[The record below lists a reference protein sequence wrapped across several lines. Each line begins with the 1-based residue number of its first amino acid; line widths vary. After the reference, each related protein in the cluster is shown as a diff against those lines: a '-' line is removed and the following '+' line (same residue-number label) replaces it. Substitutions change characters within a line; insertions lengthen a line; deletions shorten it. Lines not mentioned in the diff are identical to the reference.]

1 MKLRTIAVAVTLSAA
16 AALAGCSGEG
26 GGISL
31 PGGINLGGDATPGS
45 QCTTYDG
52 PNPSADE
59 WKHIRAEYA
68 QKRVALDD
76 KYGSP
81 ARSDDQHMMIGI
93 YGGRPLASEL
103 QAVEMAPAGSFEEY
117 TKMLCGS
124 TGDFNPEDLKAIT
137 EQANQSL
144 EALKSNPDYASV
156 DWDGFARESQ
166 ELDQRYPEL
175 YASGVLFLCGT
186 IRDSP
191 DASGLDEALA
201 ASNEAIGGGGDITRK
216 GMEIIC
222 PDLVDELP
230 AATSPATPPL
240 PAAPTLPANAP
251 TSLCTGAVV
260 NGMTGSV
267 TVKGIYSCA
276 NAKVVVNESLTTLA
290 GSGSGDKNG
299 RYTINGINWECG
311 ILGAAEAERQGFDY
325 TCSSTSGKPVAL
337 QWKRD
342 NATAATTNPPAQQSG
357 RSCSPAVSLGGLTG
371 VVTITKGSISCG
383 EANLVII
390 SAHRQLGS
398 GGGYYKGGDQSI
410 WVCRTSAHTLADIRE
425 YRCEDQAKTLDFTWN
440 AT

>member
-1 MKLRTIAVAVTLSAA
+1 MKLRTITVAVFISAA
-16 AALAGCSGEG
+16 VGLAGCSSEG

-31 PGGINLGGDATPGS
+31 PGGINIGGDAAGVK
-45 QCTTYDG
+45 CTTYNG
-52 PNPSADE
+52 SNPSIDE
-59 WKHIRAEYA
+59 WKHVRAEYA

-81 ARSDDQHMMIGI
+81 AKNDDRQMMIGI
-93 YGGRPLASEL
+93 YGGNPPASEL
-103 QAVEMAPAGSFEEY
+103 QAVEMAPPGSFEKY

-124 TGDFNPEDLKAIT
+124 TGNFEPEDLKAIT
-137 EQANQSL
+137 DQATQSL
-144 EALKSNPDYASV
+144 DALKNNPDYASI
-156 DWDGFARESQ
+156 DWEGFAKESQ
-166 ELDQRYPEL
+166 ALDQQYPEL
-175 YASGVLFLCGT
+175 YASAILMLCGT
-186 IRDSP
+186 IRDSG
-191 DASGLDEALA
+191 DVSGLEAALA
-201 ASNEAIGGGGDITRK
+201 ASNEAIEGGGDVTRK

-222 PDLVDELP
+222 PDLVSELP
-230 AATSPATPPL
+230 PASPSTATQS
-240 PAAPTLPANAP
+240 AAPTLPANAP

-267 TVKGIYSCA
+267 TVRGTYSCA
-276 NAKVVVNESLTTLA
+276 NAKAVVNESLTTLA
-290 GSGSGDKNG
+290 GSGGDKSG
-299 RYTINGINWECG
+299 RYTINGNSWECG
-311 ILGAAEAERQGFDY
+311 ILGAAEAEQKGYDY

-337 QWKRD
+337 EWKRD
-342 NATAATTNPPAQQSG
+342 DVAALPPPNPPAQQLG
-357 RSCSPAVSLGGLTG
+357 QSCSPAVSLGGIPG

-440 AT
+440 AH